1 MSQVRCQL
9 PAAIPVTFVKV
20 GRLVRAGG
28 ERLGKFRLHGQ
39 PPGETEFYFIVFYQH
54 FESFSETGVKVAD
67 SPTNP
72 WAQQAPAF
80 HSIAPNPGAA
90 CWSPMSFALP
100 PIAPPAPAPVAGAAM
115 PAGSAQGFDGLVAA
129 QLGVTGEAQP
139 QAQAQALPGGKLLAQ
154 SADGE
159 GEGEVLVD
167 PETDGLEEGLPSLET
182 QLSAASLLLATTTQS
197 AALPAASITPSADL
211 ATSQALQTGALPSL
225 APTLEPAA
233 PDAPDLAPA
242 PPSTGQT
249 PNPAAQVSP
258 LETKAQS
265 PAVDLAQ
272 PVTSAPS
279 TSGPK
284 ATVEAPP
291 QTQAQPAA
299 VPPSQAPGQTAAA
312 QPLMAS
318 AVAAG
323 MTSLRATQS
332 NAVSSAAASVEQAS
346 DSEAEAA
353 EPAAVAKAA
362 AKPVFGGPPVSPF
375 ALTGGPS
382 APIVVKPDSAFVA
395 TVQTT
400 SSEIQPA
407 AVEVSSGAELDSPD
421 LPAAGQIA
429 TSLTTSEIR
438 DPSRLPATPA
448 TVADLAAQVSRKLE
462 GRNTH
467 FDIQLTPEGLGK
479 VDVRV
484 DIDAQGRLTAAMA
497 FDNPQ
502 AAHELRGRSS
512 ELLRALE
519 QAGFDM
525 SGGLSFSSP
534 QDQGSGGRFA
544 DQAPDREAWQ
554 GRAFQNAMGLADE
567 ADAALTA
574 ARTYQPR
581 LSATGVDV
589 RI

>member
-1 MSQVRCQL
+1 
-9 PAAIPVTFVKV
+9 
-20 GRLVRAGG
+20 
-28 ERLGKFRLHGQ
+28 
-39 PPGETEFYFIVFYQH
+39 
-54 FESFSETGVKVAD
+54 
-67 SPTNP
+67 
-72 WAQQAPAF
+72 
-80 HSIAPNPGAA
+80 
-90 CWSPMSFALP
+90 
-100 PIAPPAPAPVAGAAM
+100 
-115 PAGSAQGFDGLVAA
+115 
-129 QLGVTGEAQP
+129 
-139 QAQAQALPGGKLLAQ
+139 
-154 SADGE
+154 
-159 GEGEVLVD
+159 
-167 PETDGLEEGLPSLET
+167 
-182 QLSAASLLLATTTQS
+182 
-197 AALPAASITPSADL
+197 
-211 ATSQALQTGALPSL
+211 
-225 APTLEPAA
+225 
-233 PDAPDLAPA
+233 
-242 PPSTGQT
+242 
-249 PNPAAQVSP
+249 
-258 LETKAQS
+258 
-265 PAVDLAQ
+265 
-272 PVTSAPS
+272 
-279 TSGPK
+279 
-284 ATVEAPP
+284 
-291 QTQAQPAA
+291 
-299 VPPSQAPGQTAAA
+299 
-312 QPLMAS
+312 MAS

-332 NAVSSAAASVEQAS
+332 NAVSTAAASVEQPS

-353 EPAAVAKAA
+353 EPAAVTKAA
-362 AKPVFGGPPVSPF
+362 AKPVFGGPQVSPF
-375 ALTGGPS
+375 ALTGAPS
-382 APIVVKPDSAFVA
+382 APIVVKPDSALAAV
-395 TVQTT
+395 VQAT

-407 AVEVSSGAELDSPD
+407 AVEPLSGAELDGPD
-421 LPAAGQIA
+421 LPGAGQIS
-429 TSLTTSEIR
+429 TSLTTPEIR

-554 GRAFQNAMGLADE
+554 GRAFQNALGVADD
-567 ADAALTA
+567 ADAALAA